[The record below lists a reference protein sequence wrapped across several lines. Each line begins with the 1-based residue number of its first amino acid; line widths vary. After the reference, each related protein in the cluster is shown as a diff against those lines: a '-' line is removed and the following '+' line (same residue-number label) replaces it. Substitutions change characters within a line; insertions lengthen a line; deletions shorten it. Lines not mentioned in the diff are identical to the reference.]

1 MPASFSDANNRGDS
15 KRRRLVLLAVIILVI
30 VVIISARE
38 AGRWLVRG
46 DEPAKADVIV
56 VLSGGMPYRAESAAK
71 VFHLGYAPEIW
82 VSKPASPAGDLQSF
96 GIHFVGEEVYNREI
110 LVHLGVP
117 ESAVHIFPEEIVDT
131 EEEVAE
137 IQREMRRTGK
147 QKVIIVTS
155 PQHTRRVRA
164 LWWRLAGG
172 QLQLLVYA
180 AGEDPFDADHWWRNT
195 RDALAVVREYLGLA
209 NVWAGMPVRP
219 VAH

>member
-1 MPASFSDANNRGDS
+1 MPASVGNSKTRRGW
-15 KRRRLVLLAVIILVI
+15 KRRRLVLLAVIFLVI
-30 VVIISARE
+30 VWIVCARE

-46 DEPAKADVIV
+46 DAPAKGDVIV
-56 VLSGGMPYRAESAAK
+56 VLSGGMPYRAEAAAR
-71 VFHLGYAPEIW
+71 VFHMGYAPEIW
-82 VSKPASPAGDLQSF
+82 VSKPAGPAGDLQSF
-96 GIHFVGEEVYNREI
+96 GIHFVGEEDYNREI

-117 ESAVHIFPEEIVDT
+117 ESAVHIFPDEIVDT

-137 IQREMRRTGK
+137 IQREMRRAGMK
-147 QKVIIVTS
+147 RVIIVTS

-164 LWWRLAGG
+164 LWRRLGGG
-172 QLQLLVYA
+172 QLQLLVCA

>member
-1 MPASFSDANNRGDS
+1 MPPSVGNAKNCGGW
-15 KRRRLVLLAVIILVI
+15 KRRRILLLAVIILVI
-30 VVIISARE
+30 VGIVSARE

-46 DEPAKADVIV
+46 DAPVKADVIV
-56 VLSGGMPYRAESAAK
+56 VLSGGMPYRAEAAAS

-82 VSKPASPAGDLQSF
+82 VSKPVGPGGELQAF
-96 GIHFVGEEVYNREI
+96 GIHFVGEQDYNREI

-117 ESAVHIFPEEIVDT
+117 ESAVHIFPDEIVDT

-147 QKVIIVTS
+147 KKVIVVTS

-164 LWWRLAGG
+164 LWRRLAGG
-172 QLQLLVYA
+172 QLQLLVCA

-209 NVWAGMPVRP
+209 NVWAGMPIRP

>member
-1 MPASFSDANNRGDS
+1 MVL
-15 KRRRLVLLAVIILVI
+15 LVLLFLVAVGI
-30 VVIISARE
+30 VCARE
-38 AGRWLVRG
+38 AGRWLVRR
-46 DEPAKADVIV
+46 DAPAKADVIV

-71 VFHLGYAPEIW
+71 IFHMGFAPEIW
-82 VSKPASPAGDLQSF
+82 VSKPVGPAGDLQSF
-96 GIHFVGEEVYNREI
+96 GIHFVGEQDYNREI

-117 ESAVHIFPEEIVDT
+117 ESAVHIFPDEIVDT

-147 QKVIIVTS
+147 KRVIIVTS

-164 LWWRLAGG
+164 LWRRLVGD
-172 QLQLLVYA
+172 QSRLLVYA

-209 NVWAGMPVRP
+209 NVWVGMPVRP

>member
-1 MPASFSDANNRGDS
+1 MPKSVSDPKNRGGW
-15 KRRRLVLLAVIILVI
+15 KRRRIALLAVFFLFTVGI
-30 VVIISARE
+30 VCAHE

-46 DEPAKADVIV
+46 EAPAKADMIV
-56 VLSGGMPYRAESAAK
+56 VLSGGMPYRAQAAAK
-71 VFHLGYAPEIW
+71 VFHMGYAPEIW
-82 VSKPASPAGDLQSF
+82 VSKPVGPAGDLQSF
-96 GIHFVGEEVYNREI
+96 GIRFVGEEAYNREI

-117 ESAVHIFPEEIVDT
+117 ESAVHIFPDEIVDT

-147 QKVIIVTS
+147 KKVIIFTS

-164 LWWRLAGG
+164 LWHRLDGG
-172 QLQLLVYA
+172 QLQLLVCA
-180 AGEDPFDADHWWRNT
+180 AEEDPFDAGHWWRNT